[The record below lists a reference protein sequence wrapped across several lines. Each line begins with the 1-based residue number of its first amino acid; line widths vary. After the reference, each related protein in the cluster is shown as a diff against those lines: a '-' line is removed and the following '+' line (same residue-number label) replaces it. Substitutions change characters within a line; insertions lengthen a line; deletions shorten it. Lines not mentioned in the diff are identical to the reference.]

1 MPFSQ
6 ICPKSS
12 CSLYLLKI
20 KNVHKM
26 GNIKQKSAV
35 NEISCD
41 LGRDQFHCYSLEP
54 GVGIK
59 HQSCLSVVLTGM

>member
-6 ICPKSS
+6 ICSKSP
-12 CSLYLLKI
+12 CSLFLLKI
-20 KNVHKM
+20 KTVHKM
-26 GNIKQKSAV
+26 GNIKEKSAV
-35 NEISCD
+35 NEKCCD

-59 HQSCLSVVLTGM
+59 HQGCLSVVLTGM